1 MFKNRKKFKVVGSYI
16 HIDRTNGNNEVTK
29 LRGKIGTVLK
39 ETEDRIL
46 GDIDGKEYNIPKK
59 VIEYI

>member
-1 MFKNRKKFKVVGSYI
+1 MFKNKKRFKVVGSYI
-16 HIDRTNGNNEVTK
+16 HIDRTNGNNEITK
-29 LRGKIGTVLK
+29 LRGNEGTVLK

-46 GDIDGKEYNIPKK
+46 GEINGKEYNIPKK